1 MFLDNRRM
9 KLFFKESQTIFTVSY
24 VIAIGIGMLFMYQK
38 YAEFG
43 INIFD
48 YAGVFDFLIAPFS
61 DFRILF
67 FTVGSLLVTY
77 LIYLIDKFYQQRY
90 PRVYSKAN
98 FGLDRKY
105 WYRSLRN
112 ISAFVLFILYLG
124 ISAFTYGTIS
134 KKEILEQTPIQ
145 VTFVDNQTKTGQM
158 IGKTKEV
165 IFLTNENTVE
175 VIPITSLVK
184 EIRVNQF
191 NVK

>member
-1 MFLDNRRM
+1 MMFLDDRHM
-9 KLFFKESQTIFTVSY
+9 KLFFKESQAIFTVSY
-24 VIAIGIGMLFMYQK
+24 IFAIGIGMLFMYQK

-48 YAGVFDFLIAPFS
+48 YASVFDFLIAPFS

-77 LIYLIDKFYQQRY
+77 LIYLFDKVYERRF
-90 PRVYSKAN
+90 PRAYSKAN
-98 FGLDRKY
+98 FGLNRKY

-112 ISAFVLFILYLG
+112 ISALMLFILYLG
-124 ISAFTYGTIS
+124 VSALAYGNIS

-145 VTFVDNQTKTGQM
+145 VTFVDNQAKTGQM

-165 IFLTNENTVE
+165 LFLVSQNTVD
-175 VIPITSLVK
+175 VILITSLVK
-184 EIRVNQF
+184 EIRI
-191 NVK
+191 KE